1 MIVAKSKY
9 DLINEGEKL
18 HHCVGKMDYDKR
30 QAEGQSIICFIRKND
45 DKEIR
50 KMDVKIKVF
59 EGGSMPA
66 YKRDGDACLDCR
78 AREGA
83 VIAARSRKLIPLGFA
98 LELPKGWE
106 AVVRPR
112 SGLSSEGFDVC
123 IGTVDSNYRG
133 ELFANVVNSSEADLK
148 VDVGDRVCQLAIREA
163 PVIKLIPVDE
173 LSNTERGAAGFGSSG
188 VK

>member
-1 MIVAKSKY
+1 
-9 DLINEGEKL
+9 
-18 HHCVGKMDYDKR
+18 
-30 QAEGQSIICFIRKND
+30 
-45 DKEIR
+45 
-50 KMDVKIKVF
+50 MDVKIKVF

-112 SGLSSEGFDVC
+112 SGLSSKCIDVC

-133 ELFANVVNSSEADLK
+133 ELFANVVNSSEADFK

-188 VK
+188 VN